1 MKKIFLLFL
10 ILIFTNS
17 CGYSPLYKN
26 SNNKNTKFNYEV
38 IDTAGDNEINNYI
51 IKNISKYFDKNS
63 KEKIKIKIKSEYNKS
78 GITNNKEGKTT
89 VYELSVNTEFFI
101 NKNNKENKIKL
112 EEKIKINRLND
123 TFEQK
128 NYEIKIKKDLSQ
140 LIVNKFIQRM
150 ILLNDN

>member
-17 CGYSPLYKN
+17 CGYTPLYKN

-63 KEKIKIKIKSEYNKS
+63 KEEIKIKIKSEYNKS

-89 VYELSVNTEFFI
+89 VYELSINTEFLI
-101 NKNNKENKIKL
+101 IKNNKENKIKF

-140 LIVNKFIQRM
+140 YIVNKFIQRM

>member
-51 IKNISKYFDKNS
+51 IKNISKYFDENS
-63 KEKIKIKIKSEYNKS
+63 KEKIKIQIKSEYNKS
-78 GITNNKEGKTT
+78 GVINNKEGKTT
-89 VYELSVNTEFFI
+89 VYELSVNTEFVI

>member
-51 IKNISKYFDKNS
+51 IKNISKYFDENS
-63 KEKIKIKIKSEYNKS
+63 KEKIKIHIKSEYNKS

-89 VYELSVNTEFFI
+89 VYELSVNTEFVI

-140 LIVNKFIQRM
+140 LVVNKFIQRM

>member
-1 MKKIFLLFL
+1 M
-10 ILIFTNS
+10 
-17 CGYSPLYKN
+17 
-26 SNNKNTKFNYEV
+26 SNKVK
-38 IDTAGDNEINNYI
+38 
-51 IKNISKYFDKNS
+51 KNISKYFDKNS

-123 TFEQK
+123 SFEQK

>member
-26 SNNKNTKFNYEV
+26 SNNKSTKFNYEV

-51 IKNISKYFDKNS
+51 IKNISKYFDENS
-63 KEKIKIKIKSEYNKS
+63 KEKIKIQIKSEYNKS
-78 GITNNKEGKTT
+78 GVINNKEGKTI
-89 VYELSVNTEFFI
+89 VYELSVNTEFVI

-112 EEKIKINRLND
+112 KEKIKINRLSD

>member
-63 KEKIKIKIKSEYNKS
+63 TEKIKIKIKSEYNKS

-89 VYELSVNTEFFI
+89 VYELSVNTEFVI
-101 NKNNKENKIKL
+101 IKNNKENKIKL

>member
-26 SNNKNTKFNYEV
+26 SNNKSTKFNYEV

-51 IKNISKYFDKNS
+51 IKNISKYFDENS
-63 KEKIKIKIKSEYNKS
+63 KEKINIQIKSEYNKS
-78 GITNNKEGKTT
+78 GVINNKEGKTT
-89 VYELSVNTEFFI
+89 VYELSVNTEFVI

-112 EEKIKINRLND
+112 KEKIKINRLND

-150 ILLNDN
+150 IFLYDN

>member
-10 ILIFTNS
+10 ILIFTNG

-26 SNNKNTKFNYEV
+26 SNNKSTKFNYEV
-38 IDTAGDNEINNYI
+38 IDKAGDNEINNYI
-51 IKNISKYFDKNS
+51 IKNISKYFDENS
-63 KEKIKIKIKSEYNKS
+63 KEKIKIQIKSEYNKS
-78 GITNNKEGKTT
+78 GVINNKEGKTI
-89 VYELSVNTEFFI
+89 VYELSVNTEFVI

-112 EEKIKINRLND
+112 KEKIKINRLND

>member
-63 KEKIKIKIKSEYNKS
+63 KEEIKINIKSEYNKS

-89 VYELSVNTEFFI
+89 VYELSINTEFLI
-101 NKNNKENKIKL
+101 IKNNKENKIKF

-150 ILLNDN
+150 IFLYDN

>member
-51 IKNISKYFDKNS
+51 IKNISKYFDENS
-63 KEKIKIKIKSEYNKS
+63 KEKIKIQIKSEYNKS
-78 GITNNKEGKTT
+78 GVTNNKEGKTT
-89 VYELSVNTEFFI
+89 VYELSVNTEFVI

>member
-17 CGYSPLYKN
+17 CGYTPLYKN

-63 KEKIKIKIKSEYNKS
+63 KEKIKIKIKSVYNKS

-89 VYELSVNTEFFI
+89 VYELSVNTEFVI
-101 NKNNKENKIKL
+101 IKNNKENKIKL

-140 LIVNKFIQRM
+140 LIANKFIQRM

>member
-51 IKNISKYFDKNS
+51 IKNISKYFDENS
-63 KEKIKIKIKSEYNKS
+63 KEKIKIQIKSEYNKS
-78 GITNNKEGKTT
+78 GVTNNKEGKTT
-89 VYELSVNTEFFI
+89 VYELSVNTEFVI

-112 EEKIKINRLND
+112 KEKIKINRLND

>member
-17 CGYSPLYKN
+17 CGYTPLYKN
-26 SNNKNTKFNYEV
+26 NNNKNIKFNYEV

-51 IKNISKYFDKNS
+51 IKNISKYFDENS
-63 KEKIKIKIKSEYNKS
+63 KEKIKIHIKSEYNKS

-89 VYELSVNTEFFI
+89 VYELSVNTEFVI

>member
-51 IKNISKYFDKNS
+51 IKNISKYFDENS
-63 KEKIKIKIKSEYNKS
+63 KEKIKIHIKSEYNKS

-89 VYELSVNTEFFI
+89 VYELNINTEFVI
-101 NKNNKENKIKL
+101 IKNNKENKIKL

-140 LIVNKFIQRM
+140 LIANKFIQRM

>member
-63 KEKIKIKIKSEYNKS
+63 KEEIKIKIKSEYNKS

-89 VYELSVNTEFFI
+89 VYELSINTEFLI
-101 NKNNKENKIKL
+101 IKNNKENKIKF

>member
-63 KEKIKIKIKSEYNKS
+63 KDKIEIKIKSEYNKS

-89 VYELSVNTEFFI
+89 VYELSVNTEFVI
-101 NKNNKENKIKL
+101 IKNNKENKIKL

-140 LIVNKFIQRM
+140 LIANKFIQRM

>member
-1 MKKIFLLFL
+1 M
-10 ILIFTNS
+10 
-17 CGYSPLYKN
+17 
-26 SNNKNTKFNYEV
+26 
-38 IDTAGDNEINNYI
+38 
-51 IKNISKYFDKNS
+51 
-63 KEKIKIKIKSEYNKS
+63 
-78 GITNNKEGKTT
+78 
-89 VYELSVNTEFFI
+89 YELSINTEFLI
-101 NKNNKENKIKL
+101 IKNNKENKINF

>member
-89 VYELSVNTEFFI
+89 VYELSINTEFVI
-101 NKNNKENKIKL
+101 IKNNKENKIKL

-140 LIVNKFIQRM
+140 LIANKFIQRM

>member
-51 IKNISKYFDKNS
+51 IKNISRYFDENS
-63 KEKIKIKIKSEYNKS
+63 KEKIKIQIKSEYNKS
-78 GITNNKEGKTT
+78 GVINNKEGKTT
-89 VYELSVNTEFFI
+89 VYELSVNTEFVI
-101 NKNNKENKIKL
+101 NKNNKENKINL

-140 LIVNKFIQRM
+140 LIVNKFVQRM
-150 ILLNDN
+150 IILNDS

>member
-63 KEKIKIKIKSEYNKS
+63 KEEIKIKIKSEYNKS

-89 VYELSVNTEFFI
+89 VYELSINTEFLI
-101 NKNNKENKIKL
+101 IKNNKENKIKF

-140 LIVNKFIQRM
+140 YIVNKFIQRM